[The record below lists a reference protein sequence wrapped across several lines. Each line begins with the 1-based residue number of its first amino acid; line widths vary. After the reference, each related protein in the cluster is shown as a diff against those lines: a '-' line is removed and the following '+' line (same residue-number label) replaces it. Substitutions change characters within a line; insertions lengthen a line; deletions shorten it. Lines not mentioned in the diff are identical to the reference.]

1 MSENNYGN
9 NQGNAQ
15 NPYAAQQPNS
25 SAQSSYGQ
33 DYGQAPSAQNTYG
46 QDYGQSAS
54 AQNTYGQA
62 QQQNATPQNSTQQNQ
77 YGQFGAQPSSQN
89 AYGQNAAQ
97 GTSAQGASAQNTYGQ
112 QQYGYGQD
120 ASYQAQPAQQN
131 QYGYG
136 QDASYQAQPA
146 QQNQYG
152 YGQDASYQAQPAD
165 YNYQQNSYQQ
175 QPQQDAYGYGQ
186 PAGYPYAAPVTKK
199 APGMALA
206 AMILG
211 IAAVL
216 TGFFVF
222 GALLGIAA
230 IILGA
235 LSLKK
240 TKEVGAGKA
249 FALTGII
256 TGAVSVL
263 ISICMLFVYISF
275 FQTAEKCLEVGTEDG
290 HGNVVCQIGDNPNNR
305 MTVPA
310 HR

>member
-33 DYGQAPSAQNTYG
+33 DYGQAPSAQNTYD

-120 ASYQAQPAQQN
+120 ASYQAQPA
-131 QYGYG
+131 
-136 QDASYQAQPA
+136 
-146 QQNQYG
+146 
-152 YGQDASYQAQPAD
+152 D

-216 TGFFVF
+216 TGFLVF

-305 MTVPA
+305 MTVSA
-310 HR
+310 RH

>member
-33 DYGQAPSAQNTYG
+33 DYGQAPAAQNTYG
-46 QDYGQSAS
+46 QDYGQNAS
-54 AQNTYGQA
+54 AQNGYGQT
-62 QQQNATPQNSTQQNQ
+62 QQNTAAQNAPQQNQ
-77 YGQFGAQPSSQN
+77 YGQFGAQSSSQN

-97 GTSAQGASAQNTYGQ
+97 GAATQGASAQNTYGQ
-112 QQYGYGQD
+112 
-120 ASYQAQPAQQN
+120 AQPAQQ

-175 QPQQDAYGYGQ
+175 NSYQQPQQDAYGYGQ
-186 PAGYPYAAPVTKK
+186 PAGYPYAAPIVKK

-211 IAAVL
+211 IVGVV

-240 TKEVGAGKA
+240 VKEAGAGKG
-249 FALTGII
+249 FAITGIV
-256 TGAVSVL
+256 TGAVAVL
-263 ISICMLFVYISF
+263 FSLCMLFVYISVA
-275 FQTAEKCLEVGTEDG
+275 QTAEKCLEVGTDDG
-290 HGNVVCQIGDNPNNR
+290 HGNVVCQVGDNPNNR

>member
-33 DYGQAPSAQNTYG
+33 NYGQAPATQNTYG

-54 AQNTYGQA
+54 AQNSYGQT
-62 QQQNATPQNSTQQNQ
+62 QQNTTAQNAPQQNQ
-77 YGQFGAQPSSQN
+77 YGQFGAQSSSQN

-97 GTSAQGASAQNTYGQ
+97 GISAQGASAQGAAAQNPYG
-112 QQYGYGQD
+112 
-120 ASYQAQPAQQN
+120 QAQPVQQ
-131 QYGYG
+131 
-136 QDASYQAQPA
+136 
-146 QQNQYG
+146 QYG

-216 TGFFVF
+216 TGFLVF

-230 IILGA
+230 IILGV

-256 TGAVSVL
+256 TGAVSIL
-263 ISICMLFVYISF
+263 ISICMLFVAISLV
-275 FQTAEKCLEVGTEDG
+275 QATQKCLEVGTEDG

-305 MTVPA
+305 MTVSA

>member
-9 NQGNAQ
+9 NKGNAQ

-33 DYGQAPSAQNTYG
+33 DYGQASATQNTYG

-54 AQNTYGQA
+54 AQNSYGQT
-62 QQQNATPQNSTQQNQ
+62 QQNTTAQNAPQQNQ
-77 YGQFGAQPSSQN
+77 YRQFGAQPSSQN

-97 GTSAQGASAQNTYGQ
+97 GISAQGASAQGAAAQNPYG
-112 QQYGYGQD
+112 
-120 ASYQAQPAQQN
+120 QAQPVQQ
-131 QYGYG
+131 
-136 QDASYQAQPA
+136 
-146 QQNQYG
+146 QYG

-216 TGFFVF
+216 TGFLVF

-230 IILGA
+230 IILGV

-256 TGAVSVL
+256 TGAVSIL
-263 ISICMLFVYISF
+263 ISICMLFVAISLV
-275 FQTAEKCLEVGTEDG
+275 QATQKCLEVGTEDG

-305 MTVPA
+305 MTVSA

>member
-97 GTSAQGASAQNTYGQ
+97 GTSAQGAAAQGAAAQNTYGQ

-136 QDASYQAQPA
+136 QE
-146 QQNQYG
+146 
-152 YGQDASYQAQPAD
+152 ASYQAQPAD

-186 PAGYPYAAPVTKK
+186 PAGYPYAAPIVKK

-211 IAAVL
+211 IVGVV

-240 TKEVGAGKA
+240 VKEAGAGKG
-249 FALTGII
+249 FAITGIV
-256 TGAVSVL
+256 TGAVAVL
-263 ISICMLFVYISF
+263 FSLCMLFVYISVA
-275 FQTAEKCLEVGTEDG
+275 QTAEKCLEVGTDDG

>member
-54 AQNTYGQA
+54 AQNTYGQT
-62 QQQNATPQNSTQQNQ
+62 QQQNATPQNSAQQNQ

-97 GTSAQGASAQNTYGQ
+97 GASAQGTATQNTYG
-112 QQYGYGQD
+112 
-120 ASYQAQPAQQN
+120 QAQPAQQ

-216 TGFFVF
+216 TGFLVF

-275 FQTAEKCLEVGTEDG
+275 FQTTEKCLEVGTNDG

>member
-77 YGQFGAQPSSQN
+77 YGQFGAQSSSQN
-89 AYGQNAAQ
+89 AYGQNVAQ
-97 GTSAQGASAQNTYGQ
+97 GTSAQGVAAQGASAQNTYGQ
-112 QQYGYGQD
+112 Q
-120 ASYQAQPAQQN
+120 

-230 IILGA
+230 IILGV

-240 TKEVGAGKA
+240 VKEAGAGKA

-263 ISICMLFVYISF
+263 ISICMLFVFISF
-275 FQTAEKCLEVGTEDG
+275 YQTTQKCLEVGTEDG

-305 MTVPA
+305 MTISA
-310 HR
+310 RH

>member
-62 QQQNATPQNSTQQNQ
+62 QQNATPQNSTQQNQ

-89 AYGQNAAQ
+89 AYGQNVAQ
-97 GTSAQGASAQNTYGQ
+97 GTSAQGTATQNTYG
-112 QQYGYGQD
+112 
-120 ASYQAQPAQQN
+120 
-131 QYGYG
+131 
-136 QDASYQAQPA
+136 QAQPA

-216 TGFFVF
+216 TGFLVF

>member
-54 AQNTYGQA
+54 AQNSYGQA
-62 QQQNATPQNSTQQNQ
+62 QQNSGQQSSAQQSQ

-89 AYGQNAAQ
+89 AYGQNVAQ

-112 QQYGYGQD
+112 Q
-120 ASYQAQPAQQN
+120 

-216 TGFFVF
+216 TGFLVF
-222 GALLGIAA
+222 GILLGIAA

-275 FQTAEKCLEVGTEDG
+275 FQTAEKCLEVGTDDG

>member
-54 AQNTYGQA
+54 AQNAYGQA
-62 QQQNATPQNSTQQNQ
+62 QQQNAAQQNQ

-97 GTSAQGASAQNTYGQ
+97 GTSAQGAATQNTYGQAQ

-136 QDASYQAQPA
+136 QE
-146 QQNQYG
+146 
-152 YGQDASYQAQPAD
+152 ASYQAQPAD

-216 TGFFVF
+216 TGFLVF
-222 GALLGIAA
+222 GILLGIAA

>member
-54 AQNTYGQA
+54 TQNSYGQA
-62 QQQNATPQNSTQQNQ
+62 QQNSGQQSSAQQSQ

-89 AYGQNAAQ
+89 AYGQNVAQ
-97 GTSAQGASAQNTYGQ
+97 GTSAQGAATQNTYG
-112 QQYGYGQD
+112 
-120 ASYQAQPAQQN
+120 QAQPAQQN

-136 QDASYQAQPA
+136 QE
-146 QQNQYG
+146 
-152 YGQDASYQAQPAD
+152 ASYQAQPAD

-186 PAGYPYAAPVTKK
+186 PAGYPYAAPIVKK

-211 IAAVL
+211 IVGVV

-240 TKEVGAGKA
+240 VKEAGAGKG
-249 FALTGII
+249 FAITGIV
-256 TGAVSVL
+256 TGAVAVL
-263 ISICMLFVYISF
+263 FSLCMLFVYISVA
-275 FQTAEKCLEVGTEDG
+275 QTAEKCLEVGTDDG

>member
-97 GTSAQGASAQNTYGQ
+97 GTSAQGAAAQGAAAQNTYGQ

-136 QDASYQAQPA
+136 QE
-146 QQNQYG
+146 
-152 YGQDASYQAQPAD
+152 ASYQAQPAD

-230 IILGA
+230 IILGV

-240 TKEVGAGKA
+240 VKEAGAGKA

-263 ISICMLFVYISF
+263 ISICMLFVFISF
-275 FQTAEKCLEVGTEDG
+275 YQTTQKCLEVGTEDG

-305 MTVPA
+305 MTVSA
-310 HR
+310 RH

>member
-33 DYGQAPSAQNTYG
+33 DYGQAPAAQNTYG

-54 AQNTYGQA
+54 AQNSYGQT
-62 QQQNATPQNSTQQNQ
+62 QQNAAQQNTAAQNSTQQNQ

-89 AYGQNAAQ
+89 AYGQN
-97 GTSAQGASAQNTYGQ
+97 TAQGASAQGVSAQNTYGQAQQ

-120 ASYQAQPAQQN
+120 ASYQAQPAQQ
-131 QYGYG
+131 
-136 QDASYQAQPA
+136 
-146 QQNQYG
+146 QYG

-175 QPQQDAYGYGQ
+175 PQQDAYGYGQ
-186 PAGYPYAAPVTKK
+186 PAGYPYAAPIVKK
-199 APGMALA
+199 APGLALA

-211 IAAVL
+211 IVGVV

-230 IILGA
+230 IVLGV

-240 TKEVGAGKA
+240 VKEAGAGKG
-249 FALTGII
+249 FAITGIV
-256 TGAVSVL
+256 TGAVAILFSL
-263 ISICMLFVYISF
+263 CMLFVYISVA
-275 FQTAEKCLEVGTEDG
+275 QTAEKCLEVGTEDG

>member
-25 SAQSSYGQ
+25 SAQGSYGQ

-54 AQNTYGQA
+54 AQNSYGQA
-62 QQQNATPQNSTQQNQ
+62 QQNSGQQSSAQQSSAQQSQ

-89 AYGQNAAQ
+89 AYGQNVAQ

-120 ASYQAQPAQQN
+120 ASYQ
-131 QYGYG
+131 G
-136 QDASYQAQPA
+136 QPA

-165 YNYQQNSYQQ
+165 YNYQQNSYQ

-230 IILGA
+230 IILGV

-240 TKEVGAGKA
+240 VKEAGAGKA

-263 ISICMLFVYISF
+263 ISICMLFVFISF
-275 FQTAEKCLEVGTEDG
+275 YQTTQKCLEVGTEDG

-305 MTVPA
+305 MTVSA

>member
-25 SAQSSYGQ
+25 SAQGSYGQ

-54 AQNTYGQA
+54 AQNTYGQT
-62 QQQNATPQNSTQQNQ
+62 QQQNATPQNSAQQNQ

-89 AYGQNAAQ
+89 AYGQNVAQ
-97 GTSAQGASAQNTYGQ
+97 GTSAQGAAAQGASAQNTYGQ
-112 QQYGYGQD
+112 Q
-120 ASYQAQPAQQN
+120 

-216 TGFFVF
+216 TGFLVF
-222 GALLGIAA
+222 GILLGIAA

-263 ISICMLFVYISF
+263 ISICMLFVFISF
-275 FQTAEKCLEVGTEDG
+275 YQTTEKCLEIGTEDG

-305 MTVPA
+305 MTVSA
-310 HR
+310 RH

>member
-54 AQNTYGQA
+54 TQNTYGQT
-62 QQQNATPQNSTQQNQ
+62 QQQNAAQQNQ

-89 AYGQNAAQ
+89 AYGQNVAQ
-97 GTSAQGASAQNTYGQ
+97 GTSAQGASAQGASAQNTYGQ

-120 ASYQAQPAQQN
+120 ASYQT
-131 QYGYG
+131 
-136 QDASYQAQPA
+136 QPA

-216 TGFFVF
+216 TGFLVF
-222 GALLGIAA
+222 GILLGIAA

-275 FQTAEKCLEVGTEDG
+275 FQTAEKCLEVGTDDG

>member
-54 AQNTYGQA
+54 AQNSYGQA
-62 QQQNATPQNSTQQNQ
+62 QQNTTAQNSAQQNQ

-97 GTSAQGASAQNTYGQ
+97 GTSAQGASAQGAAAQNPYGQ
-112 QQYGYGQD
+112 T
-120 ASYQAQPAQQN
+120 QPAQQ

-230 IILGA
+230 IILGV

-240 TKEVGAGKA
+240 VKEAGAGKA

-263 ISICMLFVYISF
+263 ISICMLFVFISF
-275 FQTAEKCLEVGTEDG
+275 YQTTQKCLEVGTEDG

>member
-54 AQNTYGQA
+54 AQNTYGQT
-62 QQQNATPQNSTQQNQ
+62 QQQNATPQNSAQQNQ

-97 GTSAQGASAQNTYGQ
+97 GASAQGAAAQNTYGQ
-112 QQYGYGQD
+112 
-120 ASYQAQPAQQN
+120 AQPAQQ

-230 IILGA
+230 IILGV

-240 TKEVGAGKA
+240 VKEAGAGKA

-263 ISICMLFVYISF
+263 ISICMLFVFISF
-275 FQTAEKCLEVGTEDG
+275 YQTTQKCLEVGTEDG

-305 MTVPA
+305 MTVSA
-310 HR
+310 RH

>member
-62 QQQNATPQNSTQQNQ
+62 QQQNAAQQNSAQQNQ

-89 AYGQNAAQ
+89 AYGQNA
-97 GTSAQGASAQNTYGQ
+97 AQGASAQNTYGQ

-136 QDASYQAQPA
+136 QE
-146 QQNQYG
+146 
-152 YGQDASYQAQPAD
+152 ASYQAQPAD

-186 PAGYPYAAPVTKK
+186 PAGYPYAAPVMKK
-199 APGMALA
+199 APGLALA
-206 AMILG
+206 AMIVG
-211 IAAVL
+211 IVGVL

-240 TKEVGAGKA
+240 TKEAGAGKG

-263 ISICMLFVYISF
+263 ISICALFVIISVA
-275 FQTAEKCLEVGTEDG
+275 QTAQKCLEVGTDDG
-290 HGNVVCQIGDNPNNR
+290 HGNVVCQVGDNPNNR

>member
-33 DYGQAPSAQNTYG
+33 DYGQAPAAQNTYG

-97 GTSAQGASAQNTYGQ
+97 GTSAQGAATQNTYGQ
-112 QQYGYGQD
+112 
-120 ASYQAQPAQQN
+120 AQQ

-216 TGFFVF
+216 TGFLVF

-263 ISICMLFVYISF
+263 ISICMLFVFISF
-275 FQTAEKCLEVGTEDG
+275 YQTTQKCLEVGTEDG

-305 MTVPA
+305 MTVSA
-310 HR
+310 RH

>member
-25 SAQSSYGQ
+25 SAQGSYGQ

-54 AQNTYGQA
+54 AQNSYGQA
-62 QQQNATPQNSTQQNQ
+62 QQNSGQQSSAQQSQ

-89 AYGQNAAQ
+89 AYGQNVAQ
-97 GTSAQGASAQNTYGQ
+97 GTSAQGAATQNTYGQ
-112 QQYGYGQD
+112 Q
-120 ASYQAQPAQQN
+120 

-216 TGFFVF
+216 TGFVVF
-222 GALLGIAA
+222 GILLGIAA

-263 ISICMLFVYISF
+263 ISISMLFVYISF
-275 FQTAEKCLEVGTEDG
+275 FQTTEKCLEVGTDDG

-310 HR
+310 RH

>member
-62 QQQNATPQNSTQQNQ
+62 QQQNATPQNSAQQNQ
-77 YGQFGAQPSSQN
+77 YGQFGAQSSSQN
-89 AYGQNAAQ
+89 AYGQNVAQ
-97 GTSAQGASAQNTYGQ
+97 GTSAQGVAAQGASAQNTYGQ
-112 QQYGYGQD
+112 Q
-120 ASYQAQPAQQN
+120 

-216 TGFFVF
+216 TGFLVF
-222 GALLGIAA
+222 GILLGIAA

-240 TKEVGAGKA
+240 TKDVGAGKA

-263 ISICMLFVYISF
+263 ISISMLFVYISF
-275 FQTAEKCLEVGTEDG
+275 FQTTEKCLEVGTDDG

-310 HR
+310 RH

>member
-146 QQNQYG
+146 
-152 YGQDASYQAQPAD
+152 D

-222 GALLGIAA
+222 GALLGITA
-230 IILGA
+230 IILGV

-240 TKEVGAGKA
+240 VKEAGAGKA

-263 ISICMLFVYISF
+263 ISICMLFVFISF
-275 FQTAEKCLEVGTEDG
+275 YQTTQKCLEVGTEDG

-305 MTVPA
+305 MTVSA
-310 HR
+310 RH

>member
-46 QDYGQSAS
+46 QDYGQSAA
-54 AQNTYGQA
+54 AQNSYGQA
-62 QQQNATPQNSTQQNQ
+62 QQQNATQQNSAQQNQ

-97 GTSAQGASAQNTYGQ
+97 GTSAQGASAQNAYGQ

-136 QDASYQAQPA
+136 QE
-146 QQNQYG
+146 
-152 YGQDASYQAQPAD
+152 ASYQAQPAD

-186 PAGYPYAAPVTKK
+186 PAGYPYAAPIVKK
-199 APGMALA
+199 APGLALA

-211 IAAVL
+211 IVGVV

-240 TKEVGAGKA
+240 VKEAGAGKG
-249 FALTGII
+249 FAITGIV
-256 TGAVSVL
+256 TGAVAVL
-263 ISICMLFVYISF
+263 FSLFMLFVYISVA
-275 FQTAEKCLEVGTEDG
+275 QTAEKCLEVGTDDG

>member
-54 AQNTYGQA
+54 AQNTYGQT
-62 QQQNATPQNSTQQNQ
+62 QQQNATPQNSAQQNQ

-97 GTSAQGASAQNTYGQ
+97 GASAQGAAAQNTYGQAQPAQ

-136 QDASYQAQPA
+136 QE
-146 QQNQYG
+146 
-152 YGQDASYQAQPAD
+152 ASYQAQPAD

-216 TGFFVF
+216 TGFLVF

-305 MTVPA
+305 MTVSA
-310 HR
+310 RH

>member
-62 QQQNATPQNSTQQNQ
+62 QQNSGQQSSAQQSSAQQNQ

-89 AYGQNAAQ
+89 AYGQNVAQ
-97 GTSAQGASAQNTYGQ
+97 GTSAQGAATQNTYGQ

-120 ASYQAQPAQQN
+120 ASYQTQPAQQN

-136 QDASYQAQPA
+136 QE
-146 QQNQYG
+146 
-152 YGQDASYQAQPAD
+152 ASYQAQPAD

-186 PAGYPYAAPVTKK
+186 PAGYPYAAPIVKK

-211 IAAVL
+211 IVGVV

-240 TKEVGAGKA
+240 VKEAGAGKG
-249 FALTGII
+249 FAITGIV
-256 TGAVSVL
+256 TGAVAVL
-263 ISICMLFVYISF
+263 FSLCMLFVYISVA
-275 FQTAEKCLEVGTEDG
+275 QTAEKCLEVGTDDG

>member
-25 SAQSSYGQ
+25 SAQGSYGQ
-33 DYGQAPSAQNTYG
+33 DYGQAPAAQNTYG

-54 AQNTYGQA
+54 AQNSYGQA
-62 QQQNATPQNSTQQNQ
+62 QQNSGQQSSAQQSQ

-89 AYGQNAAQ
+89 AYGQNVAQ
-97 GTSAQGASAQNTYGQ
+97 GTSAQGASAQGASAQNTYGQ

-136 QDASYQAQPA
+136 QE
-146 QQNQYG
+146 
-152 YGQDASYQAQPAD
+152 ASYQAQPAD

-186 PAGYPYAAPVTKK
+186 PAGYPYAAPIVKK

-211 IAAVL
+211 IVGVV

-240 TKEVGAGKA
+240 VKEAGAGKG
-249 FALTGII
+249 FAITGIV
-256 TGAVSVL
+256 TGAVAVL
-263 ISICMLFVYISF
+263 FSLCMLFVYISVA
-275 FQTAEKCLEVGTEDG
+275 QTAEKCLEVGTDDG

>member
-54 AQNTYGQA
+54 AQNTYGQT
-62 QQQNATPQNSTQQNQ
+62 QQQNATPQNSAQQNQ

-89 AYGQNAAQ
+89 AYGQNVAQ
-97 GTSAQGASAQNTYGQ
+97 GTSAQGAATQNTYGQ

-136 QDASYQAQPA
+136 QE
-146 QQNQYG
+146 
-152 YGQDASYQAQPAD
+152 ASYQAQPAD

-186 PAGYPYAAPVTKK
+186 PAGYPYAAPIVKK

-211 IAAVL
+211 IVGVV

-240 TKEVGAGKA
+240 VKEAGAGKG
-249 FALTGII
+249 FAITGIV
-256 TGAVSVL
+256 TGAVAVL
-263 ISICMLFVYISF
+263 FSLCMLFVYISVA
-275 FQTAEKCLEVGTEDG
+275 QTAEKCLEVGTDDG

>member
-54 AQNTYGQA
+54 AQNPYGQA

-77 YGQFGAQPSSQN
+77 YGQFGAQSSSQN
-89 AYGQNAAQ
+89 AYGQNVAQ
-97 GTSAQGASAQNTYGQ
+97 GPSAQGVAAQGASAQNTYGQ
-112 QQYGYGQD
+112 Q
-120 ASYQAQPAQQN
+120 

-230 IILGA
+230 IILGV

-240 TKEVGAGKA
+240 VKEAGAGKA

-263 ISICMLFVYISF
+263 ISICMLFVFISF
-275 FQTAEKCLEVGTEDG
+275 YQTTQKCLEVGTEDG

-305 MTVPA
+305 MTVSA
-310 HR
+310 RH

>member
-54 AQNTYGQA
+54 AQNSYGQA
-62 QQQNATPQNSTQQNQ
+62 QQNSGQQSSAQQSSAQQSQ

-89 AYGQNAAQ
+89 AYGQNVAQ
-97 GTSAQGASAQNTYGQ
+97 GTSAQGATAQGAAAQNTYGQ

-120 ASYQAQPAQQN
+120 ASYQTQPT
-131 QYGYG
+131 
-136 QDASYQAQPA
+136 

-186 PAGYPYAAPVTKK
+186 PAGYPYAAPIVKK

-211 IAAVL
+211 IVGVV

-240 TKEVGAGKA
+240 VKEAGAGKG
-249 FALTGII
+249 FAITGIV
-256 TGAVSVL
+256 TGAVAVL
-263 ISICMLFVYISF
+263 FSLCMLFVYISVA
-275 FQTAEKCLEVGTEDG
+275 QTAEKCLEVGTDDG

>member
-33 DYGQAPSAQNTYG
+33 DYGQAPAAQNTYG

-54 AQNTYGQA
+54 AQNTYGQT
-62 QQQNATPQNSTQQNQ
+62 QQQNATPQNSAQQNQ

-89 AYGQNAAQ
+89 AYGQNVAQ
-97 GTSAQGASAQNTYGQ
+97 GTSAQGAATQNTYGQAQPAQ

-120 ASYQAQPAQQN
+120 ASYQ
-131 QYGYG
+131 G
-136 QDASYQAQPA
+136 QPA

-165 YNYQQNSYQQ
+165 YNYQQNSYQQNSYQQ

-216 TGFFVF
+216 TGFLVF

-230 IILGA
+230 IILGV

-256 TGAVSVL
+256 TGAVSIL
-263 ISICMLFVYISF
+263 ISISMLFVYISF
-275 FQTAEKCLEVGTEDG
+275 FQTTEKCLEVGTDDG

>member
-62 QQQNATPQNSTQQNQ
+62 QQQNAAQQNSAQQNQ

-89 AYGQNAAQ
+89 AYGQNA
-97 GTSAQGASAQNTYGQ
+97 AQGASAQNTYGQ

-136 QDASYQAQPA
+136 QE
-146 QQNQYG
+146 
-152 YGQDASYQAQPAD
+152 ASYQAQPAD

-216 TGFFVF
+216 TGFVVF
-222 GALLGIAA
+222 GILLGIAA

-240 TKEVGAGKA
+240 TKDVGAGKA

-263 ISICMLFVYISF
+263 ISISMLFVYISF
-275 FQTAEKCLEVGTEDG
+275 FQTTEKCLEVGTDDG

-310 HR
+310 RH

>member
-33 DYGQAPSAQNTYG
+33 DYGQAPAAQNTYG
-46 QDYGQSAS
+46 QDYGQNAS
-54 AQNTYGQA
+54 AQNSYGQT
-62 QQQNATPQNSTQQNQ
+62 QQNTAAQNAPQQNQ
-77 YGQFGAQPSSQN
+77 YGQFGAQSSSQN

-97 GTSAQGASAQNTYGQ
+97 GASAQNTYGQ
-112 QQYGYGQD
+112 
-120 ASYQAQPAQQN
+120 AQPAQQ

-216 TGFFVF
+216 TGFVVF
-222 GALLGIAA
+222 GILLGIAA

-240 TKEVGAGKA
+240 TKDVGAGKA

-275 FQTAEKCLEVGTEDG
+275 FQTAEKCLEVGTDDG

>member
-54 AQNTYGQA
+54 AQNTYGQ
-62 QQQNATPQNSTQQNQ
+62 TQQNSGQQSSAQQSSAQQSQ

-89 AYGQNAAQ
+89 AYSQNVAQ

-136 QDASYQAQPA
+136 QEASYQAQP
-146 QQNQYG
+146 
-152 YGQDASYQAQPAD
+152 SD

-186 PAGYPYAAPVTKK
+186 PAGYPYAAPIVKK

-211 IAAVL
+211 IVGVV

-240 TKEVGAGKA
+240 VKEAGAGKG
-249 FALTGII
+249 FAITGIV
-256 TGAVSVL
+256 TGAVAVL
-263 ISICMLFVYISF
+263 FSLCMLFVYISVA
-275 FQTAEKCLEVGTEDG
+275 QTAEKCLEVGTDDG

>member
-54 AQNTYGQA
+54 AQYTYGQA

-89 AYGQNAAQ
+89 AYGQNVAQ

-112 QQYGYGQD
+112 Q
-120 ASYQAQPAQQN
+120 

-216 TGFFVF
+216 TGFLVF
-222 GALLGIAA
+222 GILLGIAA

>member
-33 DYGQAPSAQNTYG
+33 DYGQAPAAQNTYG

-54 AQNTYGQA
+54 AQNNYGQT
-62 QQQNATPQNSTQQNQ
+62 QQNATAQNTAQQNQ
-77 YGQFGAQPSSQN
+77 YGQFGAQSSQN

-97 GTSAQGASAQNTYGQ
+97 GSSAQGVSAQGAAAQNPYGQAQPAQ

-120 ASYQAQPAQQN
+120 ASYQ
-131 QYGYG
+131 
-136 QDASYQAQPA
+136 S
-146 QQNQYG
+146 
-152 YGQDASYQAQPAD
+152 QPAD

-216 TGFFVF
+216 TGFVVF
-222 GALLGIAA
+222 GILLGIAA

-240 TKEVGAGKA
+240 TKDVGAGKA

-263 ISICMLFVYISF
+263 ISISMLFVYISF
-275 FQTAEKCLEVGTEDG
+275 FQTTEKCLEVGTDDG

>member
-54 AQNTYGQA
+54 AQNSYGQA
-62 QQQNATPQNSTQQNQ
+62 QQNSGQQSSAQQSSAQQSQ

-89 AYGQNAAQ
+89 AYGQNVAQ

-136 QDASYQAQPA
+136 QE
-146 QQNQYG
+146 
-152 YGQDASYQAQPAD
+152 ASYQAQPAD

-186 PAGYPYAAPVTKK
+186 PAGYPYAAPIVKK

-211 IAAVL
+211 IVGIV

-240 TKEVGAGKA
+240 VKEAGAGKG
-249 FALTGII
+249 FAITGIV
-256 TGAVSVL
+256 TGAVAVL
-263 ISICMLFVYISF
+263 FSLCMLFVYISVA
-275 FQTAEKCLEVGTEDG
+275 QTAEKCLEVGTDDG

>member
-54 AQNTYGQA
+54 AQNTYGQT
-62 QQQNATPQNSTQQNQ
+62 QQQNATPQNSAQQNQ

-89 AYGQNAAQ
+89 AYGQNVAQ
-97 GTSAQGASAQNTYGQ
+97 GTSAQGVATQNTYGQAQPAQ

-120 ASYQAQPAQQN
+120 ASYQGQPAQQN

-136 QDASYQAQPA
+136 QE
-146 QQNQYG
+146 
-152 YGQDASYQAQPAD
+152 ASYQAQPAD

-216 TGFFVF
+216 TGFLVF

-230 IILGA
+230 IILGV

-263 ISICMLFVYISF
+263 ISICMLFVAISLV
-275 FQTAEKCLEVGTEDG
+275 QATQKCLEVGTEDG

-305 MTVPA
+305 MTVSA

>member
-33 DYGQAPSAQNTYG
+33 DYGQAPAAQNTYG

-54 AQNTYGQA
+54 AQNTYGQT
-62 QQQNATPQNSTQQNQ
+62 QQQNATPQNSAQQNQ

-89 AYGQNAAQ
+89 AYGQNVAQ
-97 GTSAQGASAQNTYGQ
+97 GTSAQGAATQNTYGQAQ

-136 QDASYQAQPA
+136 QE
-146 QQNQYG
+146 
-152 YGQDASYQAQPAD
+152 ASYQAQPAD

-216 TGFFVF
+216 TGFLVF

-305 MTVPA
+305 MTVSA
-310 HR
+310 RH

>member
-77 YGQFGAQPSSQN
+77 YGQFGAQSSSQN
-89 AYGQNAAQ
+89 AYGQNVAQ

-112 QQYGYGQD
+112 Q
-120 ASYQAQPAQQN
+120 

-230 IILGA
+230 IILGV

-240 TKEVGAGKA
+240 VKEAGAGKA

-263 ISICMLFVYISF
+263 ISICMLFVFISF
-275 FQTAEKCLEVGTEDG
+275 YQTTQKCLEVGTEDG

-305 MTVPA
+305 MTVSA
-310 HR
+310 RH